1 MDTHVVIMAGGIG
14 SRLWPVSTPEKP
26 KQFIDVLGI
35 GKTLIQMT
43 VERFLPV
50 CNIGNFWVVTSE
62 AYVDMVKEQL
72 PLIPA
77 DHILAEPVARNTAPC
92 IAYACWKISAV
103 NPKANVVVTPADA
116 LVINVEKFAA
126 LIRKALNFTND
137 TDKIVTVGIE
147 PSRPDTGYGYIC
159 AEEKCPDE
167 VVKVRGFKEK
177 PDLATANGYLAA
189 GNYFW
194 NAGIFIW
201 NCSTIISEM
210 REHAPGIADT
220 MDRIAA
226 SFGTWKEEER
236 LHELFP
242 TCEKISIDYAV
253 MEKSSKIHVIASD
266 LGWSDL
272 GSFSSIKAHIPMPDE
287 DPVPDGGAARA
298 LDGDNRVIG
307 RDIRVFGCEGCLV
320 HAEGTRTVIVSG
332 LKDYIIAVQGQ
343 DVLVCPISEEQRIK
357 EYSAPENK

>member
-92 IAYACWKISAV
+92 IAYACWKIAAV
-103 NPKANVVVTPADA
+103 NPNANVVVTPADA

-167 VVKVRGFKEK
+167 VFAQAMDNFDRAIAREDPWAFKEIV
-177 PDLATANGYLAA
+177 
-189 GNYFW
+189 
-194 NAGIFIW
+194 GI
-201 NCSTIISEM
+201 
-210 REHAPGIADT
+210 
-220 MDRIAA
+220 
-226 SFGTWKEEER
+226 
-236 LHELFP
+236 
-242 TCEKISIDYAV
+242 
-253 MEKSSKIHVIASD
+253 
-266 LGWSDL
+266 
-272 GSFSSIKAHIPMPDE
+272 
-287 DPVPDGGAARA
+287 
-298 LDGDNRVIG
+298 IG
-307 RDIRVFGCEGCLV
+307 RFKSPGYPSVGIGFSDRTEEMIFPHQPDDLLSV
-320 HAEGTRTVIVSG
+320 HPDAHM
-332 LKDYIIAVQGQ
+332 K
-343 DVLVCPISEEQRIK
+343 
-357 EYSAPENK
+357 

>member
-92 IAYACWKISAV
+92 IAYACWKIAAV
-103 NPKANVVVTPADA
+103 NPNANVVVTPADA

-226 SFGTWKEEER
+226 SFGTWKEER
-236 LHELFP
+236 
-242 TCEKISIDYAV
+242 
-253 MEKSSKIHVIASD
+253 
-266 LGWSDL
+266 
-272 GSFSSIKAHIPMPDE
+272 
-287 DPVPDGGAARA
+287 
-298 LDGDNRVIG
+298 
-307 RDIRVFGCEGCLV
+307 
-320 HAEGTRTVIVSG
+320 
-332 LKDYIIAVQGQ
+332 
-343 DVLVCPISEEQRIK
+343 
-357 EYSAPENK
+357 